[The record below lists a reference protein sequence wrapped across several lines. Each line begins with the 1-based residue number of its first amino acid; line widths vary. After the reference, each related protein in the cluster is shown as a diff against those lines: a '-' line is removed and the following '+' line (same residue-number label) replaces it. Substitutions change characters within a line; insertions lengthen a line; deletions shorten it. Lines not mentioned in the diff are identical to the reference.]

1 MKHTRIILLIALLG
15 AAAAGLPSLRG
26 ATITVTEVGDGFD
39 VHTNLRQ
46 ALADANDGD
55 TIEFDPSLGGRDLP
69 VAAVLGQLVV
79 NKSVTIR
86 WVPTEGYPTH
96 LGVDALHANRVFY
109 INPGKTVIISGL
121 TITGGVAPDP
131 EYSGGG
137 IYNDHADLTLTNCT
151 ISGNSADRSVGGGVY
166 NHHGTLT
173 VSNCTISGNSA
184 WYGGGIATNWVGQGP
199 ATVTID
205 NSTLSGNSAIVMGG
219 GILNGN
225 YGETTLAMTHSTLS
239 GNSAEWGGGG
249 ILNGDGATLTV
260 THSTLSGNSTSHDG
274 GGIVNAS
281 ATLKIGNT
289 ILNAGSSGANI
300 YQLGSYGTVTSL
312 GYNLSSDNGGGYLTA
327 TGDRINTDP
336 RLGPLQNN
344 GGPTFTHLPASNSL
358 ALDAGDPTLGMDQ
371 RGPGFQRVVNGR
383 IDIGAAEVQ
392 ATSTPTPTPTPTPR
406 PHGRH

>member
-1 MKHTRIILLIALLG
+1 MKHTRILLLIALLG
-15 AAAAGLPSLRG
+15 AAAVGLPSLRG

-219 GILNGN
+219 GFLNGN
-225 YGETTLAMTHSTLS
+225 ESTATIANGTLS

-249 ILNGDGATLTV
+249 ILNADTATLTV

-274 GGIVNAS
+274 GGIYNGYGTV
-281 ATLKIGNT
+281 KIGNT

-327 TGDRINTDP
+327 TGDQINTDP

-344 GGPTFTHLPASNSL
+344 GGPTFTHLPASNSR

-392 ATSTPTPTPTPTPR
+392 ATSTPTPTPTPR

>member
-15 AAAAGLPSLRG
+15 AAAAGLPTLRG

-219 GILNGN
+219 GFLNGN
-225 YGETTLAMTHSTLS
+225 ESTATIANGTLS

-249 ILNGDGATLTV
+249 ILNADTATLTV

-274 GGIVNAS
+274 GGIYNGYGTV
-281 ATLKIGNT
+281 KIGNT

-327 TGDRINTDP
+327 AGDRINTDP
-336 RLGPLQNN
+336 RLGPLQDN
-344 GGPTFTHLPASNSL
+344 GGPTFTHLPASDSL

-392 ATSTPTPTPTPTPR
+392 ATSTPTPTPK
-406 PHGRH
+406 PHGHH